1 MAAGAGFFLLCCGFA
16 LLCWLSRSGREQAGL
31 GLILTLRSALP
42 PILLGWCLVLG
53 AGSPLVGSLR
63 LELRA
68 LEAQVIPGVTLF
80 RVGSGA
86 FAPEAEPDV
95 VVPPGRGAMAG
106 EPGGDLVTVSGA
118 RQGRGVDVTLISRA
132 VPGGAILTG
141 FSRDGAETLVG
152 TSKVDPGDKICWKQT
167 CRTLTE
173 LSPAVR
179 TGLAGELAPWPAG
192 SAIYPVAVL
201 FGGASGASSFLF
213 QTFSADYG
221 PTRMTGTWHLAM
233 LDPSVRIEPGQTNA
247 REKGDACQP
256 IAGGC
261 QIENLTTTAQIRI
274 MRVNFGSGEANCR
287 SKQPPNPSLIWMQA
301 KNFSHSLNLS
311 RAWLQGENQNPA
323 CRLID
328 RRRLTLSYRPGDADT
343 AQDDTAQL
351 AFAGREIVAMGTP
364 EDVRGRLSAPDRLEE
379 EDAFALSSVLG
390 AHRPGSILSA
400 AIGDFPFA
408 LRTFLSDPEPR
419 EGTLC
424 RDLAANDLCAGTQR
438 QAIRFTLDQMSIPWM
453 LVIIAMAGAAVV
465 HLVAAETWKREPHE
479 GLIVALVQFLLAL
492 RAVIAA
498 EGAMIDPDIPWRELF
513 GEAAM
518 AMAALPSVL
527 IALRNRDTADPFAFA
542 ALAVFN
548 LLLFAGLWQ
557 WLGQPGIIALTLLG
571 LALGAL
577 GLALAK
583 QVSPSRRVA
592 DRIGAAGPKLLA
604 FLGRHAAGLIIILV
618 AVRLALPLVGF
629 KERIGGV
636 AISTIYLPGLIIAF
650 ASLIAAAA
658 RDPERRL
665 ARGIVFVVIAG
676 AAAAAPYLARDTGFG
691 LVHLWPILGI
701 AAWQAL
707 AWRKEG
713 ARRGL
718 WPWLATGPALA
729 VLSYSA
735 LVAVVLS
742 NPPPPDGAS
751 LKERLDYSNQLGGYE
766 GQNRIRFIATVR
778 PDWVSSIGNRNASQQ
793 MAQTIHLVERTR
805 HIFGNAYMEPSNF
818 PISQQPNLSALR
830 DVHLTDNV
838 AAVHLMAPFG
848 RIAAF
853 GLLLVLLSVCAA
865 LCSGR
870 GADFW
875 RRRRALAGALA
886 MWTVFG
892 AGTYMILAN
901 LLLVPFTGRNIYL
914 LAPSSGADL
923 IEGLVLFAIGVVGLR
938 RVQA

>member
-31 GLILTLRSALP
+31 GLILSLRSALP

-68 LEAQVIPGVTLF
+68 LEARVIPDVTLF

-118 RQGRGVDVTLISRA
+118 RQGSGVDVTLISRA

-152 TSKVDPGDKICWKQT
+152 TAKVDPVDKICWKQT

-179 TGLAGELAPWPAG
+179 TGPAGVLAPWSAG

-201 FGGASGASSFLF
+201 FEGASGASSFLF
-213 QTFSADYG
+213 QTFPADYG
-221 PTRMTGTWHLAM
+221 PGRMTGTWHLAM
-233 LDPSVRIEPGQTNA
+233 LDPELRIESGEAKAQE
-247 REKGDACQP
+247 RDATCKP
-256 IAGGC
+256 IPGGC
-261 QIENLTTTAQIRI
+261 RIESLTATTQIRI
-274 MRVNFGSGEANCR
+274 MRVNLGPGADRCKS
-287 SKQPPNPSLIWMQA
+287 PSPRYP
-301 KNFSHSLNLS
+301 S

-465 HLVAAETWKREPHE
+465 HLVSAETWKREPHE

-527 IALRNRDTADPFAFA
+527 IALRTRDTADLFAFA

-548 LLLFAGLWQ
+548 LLLFAALWQ

-577 GLALAK
+577 ALALAK
-583 QVSPSRRVA
+583 QVSPGRRVA

-658 RDPERRL
+658 RNPERRL
-665 ARGIVFVVIAG
+665 ARGIVFVVLAG

-701 AAWQAL
+701 ATWQAL

-751 LKERLDYSNQLGGYE
+751 LKKRLDYSNQLGGYE

-793 MAQTIHLVERTR
+793 MAQTIHLAERTR
-805 HIFGNAYMEPSNF
+805 HIFGNSYMEPSNL

-853 GLLLVLLSVCAA
+853 GLLLVLLSVCVA

-870 GADFW
+870 DADFW